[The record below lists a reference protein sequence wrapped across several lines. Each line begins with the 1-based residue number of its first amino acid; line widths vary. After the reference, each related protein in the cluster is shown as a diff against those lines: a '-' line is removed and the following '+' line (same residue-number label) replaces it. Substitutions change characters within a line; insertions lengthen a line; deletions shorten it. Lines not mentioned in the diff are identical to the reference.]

1 MNLVQ
6 IKQAEING
14 ICTAIPEYV
23 QVFPVADFEAAQSK
37 LLELVQTEF
46 SKLDV
51 TIEPKAYKHRV
62 CLDLEDNTKVEDEFD
77 DHYFVS
83 IPKKPSNT
91 VPVAEIAVNESAVEI
106 NWFLVD

>member
-6 IKQAEING
+6 IKQDEING

-46 SKLDV
+46 AKLDV
-51 TIEPKAYKHRV
+51 TIEPKAYKRQV
-62 CLDLEDNTKVEDEFD
+62 CLSLDDNTKVEDEFD

>member
-6 IKQAEING
+6 IKQDEING

-23 QVFPVADFEAAQSK
+23 QVFPVADFETAQSK

-46 SKLDV
+46 AKLDV

-62 CLDLEDNTKVEDEFD
+62 CLSLDDNTKVEDEFD

-106 NWFLVD
+106 NWFLVN

>member
-6 IKQAEING
+6 IKQAEINE
-14 ICTAIPEYV
+14 ICTSIPDDV
-23 QVFPVADFEAAQSK
+23 QVFPVADFETAQSK

-46 SKLDV
+46 AKLDV
-51 TIEPKAYKHRV
+51 TVEPKAYNRQV
-62 CLDLEDNTKVEDEFD
+62 FLDLNDNTKVDDEFD

-83 IPKKPSNT
+83 ILKKPSNT

-106 NWFLVD
+106 NWFLVP

>member
-6 IKQAEING
+6 IKQDEIDG

-23 QVFPVADFEAAQSK
+23 KVFPVADFETAQSK

-46 SKLDV
+46 AKLDV
-51 TIEPKAYKHRV
+51 TIEPKAYKRRV
-62 CLDLEDNTKVEDEFD
+62 CLSLDDNTKVDDEFE

-106 NWFLVD
+106 NWFLVN